1 MFELHIANK
10 NYSSWSLRPWLLMKA
25 LAIPFLEKLHYF
37 SSPETPS
44 TFDALSPS
52 AKMPVLV
59 SDGFSI
65 WDTLS
70 IVEYLAEDHPAVWP
84 AEKINRAW
92 ARSACAEM
100 HSGFYALRN
109 ECSMSVGVR
118 VRLHAMSGAL
128 NADIARI
135 ESLWADGFD
144 RFQGAWLAGNQFTA
158 VDAFFAPVAFRFR
171 TYGILLGDRSQAYV
185 ERLLSHPAMI
195 EWERDALKETVRD
208 KSHDVEIERMGLIV
222 QDLRL
227 PANSSPLL
235 YR

>member
-25 LAIPFLEKLHYF
+25 LDIPFVEKLHYF

-44 TFDALSPS
+44 RFDVLSPS

-59 SDGFSI
+59 SNGFSI

-70 IVEYLAEDHPAVWP
+70 IVEYLAEEHPGVWP
-84 AEKINRAW
+84 LEKINRAW

-100 HSGFYALRN
+100 HSGFFALRN

-118 VRLHAMSGAL
+118 VRLHAMSDAL

-135 ESLWADGFD
+135 ESLWTDGFD
-144 RFQGAWLAGNQFTA
+144 RFQGVWLAGDQFTA
-158 VDAFFAPVAFRFR
+158 VDAFFGPVAFRLR

-185 ERLLSHPAMI
+185 ERLLSHPAMV
-195 EWERDALKETVRD
+195 EWEKDALNETVRD
-208 KSHDVEIERMGLIV
+208 KSHDVEIERLGLIV
-222 QDLRL
+222 QDFR
-227 PANSSPLL
+227 SSPNK
-235 YR
+235 

>member
-25 LAIPFLEKLHYF
+25 LEIPFLERLHYF

-59 SDGFSI
+59 SNGFSI

-70 IVEYLAEDHPAVWP
+70 IVEYLAEDYSAVWP
-84 AEKINRAW
+84 SEKINRAW

-100 HSGFYALRN
+100 HSGFFALRN

-118 VRLHAMSGAL
+118 VRLHELSRAL
-128 NADIARI
+128 KSDIARI
-135 ESLWADGFD
+135 ERLWTDGLD
-144 RFQGAWLAGNQFTA
+144 RFQGVWLAGDQFTA
-158 VDAFFAPVAFRFR
+158 VDAFFGPVAFRFR

-185 ERLLSHPAMI
+185 ERLLSHTAMI
-195 EWERDALKETVRD
+195 EWEKDALNETVRD
-208 KSHDVEIERMGLIV
+208 KSHDDEIARMGSII
-222 QDLRL
+222 QDFR
-227 PANSSPLL
+227 SSPNK
-235 YR
+235 

>member
-1 MFELHIANK
+1 MFELNIANK

-25 LAIPFLEKLHYF
+25 LDIPFVEKLHYF
-37 SSPETPS
+37 SPPETPS

-70 IVEYLAEDHPAVWP
+70 IIEYLAEDYPEVWP
-84 AEKINRAW
+84 SEKINRAW

-100 HSGFYALRN
+100 HSGFFALRN

-118 VRLHAMSGAL
+118 VRLHEMGDAL
-128 NADIARI
+128 KSDIARI

-144 RFQGAWLAGNQFTA
+144 RFQGVWLAGNQFTA
-158 VDAFFAPVAFRFR
+158 VDAFFGPVAFRFR
-171 TYGILLGDRSQAYV
+171 TYGIVLGDRSQAYV
-185 ERLLSHPAMI
+185 ERLLSHPAMR
-195 EWERDALKETVRD
+195 EWERDALNEAVRD
-208 KSHDVEIERMGLIV
+208 KSHDVGIERLGLIV

-227 PANSSPLL
+227 PAHSGPIL
-235 YR
+235 